1 MTPRGRPR
9 SFDREEALM
18 QAMRVFWAKG
28 YESTTLTDLQQ
39 AMGGLTAPSLYAAF
53 GSKEAL
59 FREVV
64 LLYHQTHGIP
74 MAKAL
79 TEGATARASIEG
91 LLRVAATT
99 FCQPDTPRGCLLV
112 LGAMNCMPENQGV
125 QDYLRE
131 LRLLR
136 QKVIRQRLKR
146 GIAEGDVPR
155 GADLTAMAAFYATVV
170 HGLAIQARHAGC
182 GGFRARSGRAS
193 GAAARAESRLRHSR
207 LRRRSDRRWRGWSR
221 AGVRRA
227 LPAGPGRRR
236 AATCPARSAS
246 GAPRCA
252 CWWTAPSRPGR
263 ARSLQPVVGAPSAR
277 TVVSADRHAPD
288 GLGSSRSIAKC
299 ACPPP
304 GTSP

>member
-9 SFDREEALM
+9 SFDRDEALT
-18 QAMRVFWAKG
+18 QALRVFWAKG

-64 LLYHQTHGIP
+64 SLYHQTQGMPIV
-74 MAKAL
+74 KAL

-125 QDYLRE
+125 QDYLRK

-136 QKVIRQRLKR
+136 RKMIRQRIKR

-170 HGLAIQARHAGC
+170 DGLAIQARDA
-182 GGFRARSGRAS
+182 AS
-193 GAAARAESRLRHSR
+193 SKVLQAVVEAAM
-207 LRRRSDRRWRGWSR
+207 
-221 AGVRRA
+221 
-227 LPAGPGRRR
+227 
-236 AATCPARSAS
+236 AA
-246 GAPRCA
+246 
-252 CWWTAPSRPGR
+252 W
-263 ARSLQPVVGAPSAR
+263 
-277 TVVSADRHAPD
+277 D
-288 GLGSSRSIAKC
+288 GL
-299 ACPPP
+299 
-304 GTSP
+304 TSKRRP